1 MHVRAACGLQQGMH
15 THTHRH
21 TWDFHFAGGGG
32 LKEMARWKKRNT
44 KPGAKRPMEK
54 MAAHCLE
61 KRALKEKTEPSGEV
75 ELDTGTC
82 MG

>member
-1 MHVRAACGLQQGMH
+1 MH
-15 THTHRH
+15 THMYRH

-75 ELDTGTC
+75 GVRHRHTHVLSIIVSDSKS
-82 MG
+82 